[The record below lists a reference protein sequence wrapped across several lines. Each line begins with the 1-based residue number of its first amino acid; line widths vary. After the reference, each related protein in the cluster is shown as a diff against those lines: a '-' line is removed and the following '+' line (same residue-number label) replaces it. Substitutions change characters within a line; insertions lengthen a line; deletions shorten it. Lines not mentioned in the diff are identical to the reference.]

1 MDWLHQDSTMDWFH
15 QAPLSMGFPSNN
27 NGMGCHFLFQGTFRI
42 QGSNLPL
49 LHWRVDS
56 LTLDYQGSQ
65 IFEYSP
71 PICEYTSNLHAKR
84 RHGKVGWPPSALR
97 LSQHLPGVPSPS
109 CSLPPSTLPS
119 VGRTPRPRGRGPSSN
134 HTMLSLGHLK
144 DSTSQSLCWRGG
156 TRQTHAG
163 TPAG

>member
-1 MDWLHQDSTMDWFH
+1 MHAQSLSSVRLFVTPWTGAH

-56 LTLDYQGSQ
+56 LPLDYQGSP
-65 IFEYSP
+65 IFEYSI

-84 RHGKVGWPPSALR
+84 RHGKVVQGTGCGNSPPLLKSWLWPHAVCCLNTGNICAS
-97 LSQHLPGVPSPS
+97 SYS
-109 CSLPPSTLPS
+109 S
-119 VGRTPRPRGRGPSSN
+119 VKWG
-134 HTMLSLGHLK
+134 
-144 DSTSQSLCWRGG
+144 Q
-156 TRQTHAG
+156 
-163 TPAG
+163 